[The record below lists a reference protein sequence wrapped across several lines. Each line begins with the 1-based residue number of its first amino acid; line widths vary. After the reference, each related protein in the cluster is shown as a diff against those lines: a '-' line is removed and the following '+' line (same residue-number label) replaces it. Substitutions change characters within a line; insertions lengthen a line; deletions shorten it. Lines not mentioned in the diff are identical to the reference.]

1 MARPLKKGLDYF
13 ALDVSFY
20 RDIKIRKLIRRKG
33 GDALGVYIVLLCMIY
48 EDGYYIAYDEDLP
61 FVISEITTF
70 SEEHIDEV
78 IKYCVDIELF
88 DKELFVNN
96 SILTSRGLQKR
107 YITACTLT
115 KRKIGNNLPYMLI
128 DTNNKGK
135 DVTSEEN
142 SINTEETEVS
152 TDKTQINSVL
162 STQRKEKK
170 NIDNN
175 SLRSSLSSTTTST
188 SRVRDFEDTSAD
200 NSVDVKNVIEELKS
214 NRDWLLS
221 MQRRHGIEK
230 KQIVGWLNAFVVEC
244 DCRGSRMHEDKSD
257 VMRHFN
263 DWLMIQIKPKRG
275 DKGKTAGHTP
285 SPPNYQEIWVRAKAE
300 LCASVTAEQSAF
312 TFDLM
317 EYADFNAAKNTLN
330 VTIPDEEVF
339 HRLESQPYIDFL
351 RVTLRKYFNQKIR
364 LEYQFLNVS
373 KS

>member
-20 RDIKIRKLIRRKG
+20 RDIKIRKLTRRKG

-96 SILTSRGLQKR
+96 GILTSRGLQKR
-107 YITACTLT
+107 YFTACTLT

-142 SINTEETEVS
+142 SINTEVTEVS
-152 TDKTQINSVL
+152 TEETQENSVL

-170 NIDNN
+170 NKDNN
-175 SLRSSLSSTTTST
+175 SLRSSLSSSSTTT

-214 NRDWLLS
+214 DRGWLLS
-221 MQRRHGIEK
+221 MQRRHGIEMK
-230 KQIVGWLNAFVVEC
+230 KIVGWLNAFVVEC

-257 VMRHFN
+257 VKRHFN

-275 DKGKTAGHTP
+275 NKGKDTGPT
-285 SPPNYQEIWVRAKAE
+285 SPNYQEVWVRAKAE
-300 LCASVTAEQSAF
+300 LCASVTAEQSAL

-317 EYADFNAAKNTLN
+317 EYAGFNKQDRKLI
-330 VTIPDEEVF
+330 VTIPGEDVF
-339 HRLESQPYIDFL
+339 HRLESQPYIGFL
-351 RVTLRKYFNQKIR
+351 RVTLRKFFGQRVCLDYKFRNN
-364 LEYQFLNVS
+364 YQS
-373 KS
+373 